1 MPKPKVKA
9 APPGYM
15 WDSRMAGGGRYRHV
29 LADGRLGKMISV
41 KDIAAQSQQIADGL
55 SDRLAYLAQQAVED
69 KITPAFF
76 QQAMKSELRNAYNA
90 NAALGKGGVNQMTA
104 VEWGRNGGLLQSEY
118 QHLAKFAQDIA
129 DGKLTVAQAQARARL
144 YGGKAYSRYTDE
156 DARRKRESG
165 EYTQERWGPTVG
177 DDVVCHTRDGVLG
190 CFERA
195 AMGWQPLGTHPVV
208 AGGFTPCLGNC
219 RCPPLSFR

>member
-1 MPKPKVKA
+1 
-9 APPGYM
+9 
-15 WDSRMAGGGRYRHV
+15 MAGGGRYRHV
-29 LADGRLGKMISV
+29 LADGRLGKMVSV
-41 KDIAAQSQQIADGL
+41 KDLAAQSQKLADDL
-55 SDRLAYLAQQAVED
+55 SDRLADLAQDAVEG
-69 KITPAFF
+69 KITPAVF

-90 NAALGKGGVNQMTA
+90 NAALGKGGINQMTA
-104 VEWGRNGGLLQSEY
+104 VEWGRNGGLLQREY
-118 QHLAKFAQDIA
+118 QYLAGFAQDIA